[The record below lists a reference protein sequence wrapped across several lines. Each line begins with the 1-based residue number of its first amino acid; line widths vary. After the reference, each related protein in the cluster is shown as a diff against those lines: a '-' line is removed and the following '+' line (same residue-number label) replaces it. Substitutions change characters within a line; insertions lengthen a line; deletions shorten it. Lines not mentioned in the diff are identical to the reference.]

1 MDANPDAVPF
11 PENRMNEMIAYFPS
25 LRSIAGAALIALAAG
40 LLVPR
45 KSARGEEPPPPR
57 ERLVV
62 CCTVRSLGSI
72 AGEIGGDACEVTSFA
87 KGAENPHFI
96 DARPSF
102 VKTLAGADLF
112 IQQGLDLELG
122 WAPVI
127 LQQSRNAKVQP
138 GAPGFLDASTA
149 ITPLERPTGAVDRS
163 MGDVHQAGNPHYMT
177 DPLNGIAVARAIR
190 DKLIDLRPDQ
200 RAGFEQRCAAFEKK
214 VCVALVGEKLAGEYP
229 TDTVMKLAQLN
240 EGGKLQAFL
249 EKQGKRADL
258 GGWLGALLP
267 FAGTKVI
274 SDHNQWVYFAHR
286 FDLVMAG
293 YLEPKPG
300 ITPTTSH
307 LGELVKLIPEQGVK
321 LVIAS
326 PGFDPKSGEFV
337 ASRTGIRF
345 LVLAHEV
352 GALEEAGSYL
362 EMLDYDV
369 KQIAA
374 ALNKP

>member
-1 MDANPDAVPF
+1 
-11 PENRMNEMIAYFPS
+11 MNDFIPS
-25 LRSIAGAALIALAAG
+25 LRSIAGAALVALAAG

-45 KSARGEEPPPPR
+45 PSAKAESPPPPR
-57 ERLVV
+57 GKLVV

-87 KGAENPHFI
+87 KGGENPHFI

-112 IQQGLDLELG
+112 IQQGLELELG
-122 WAPVI
+122 WAPLI
-127 LQQSRNAKVQP
+127 LQQSRNGKVQP

-149 ITPLERPTGAVDRS
+149 ITPLERPTGPVDRS

-177 DPLNGIAVARAIR
+177 DPLNGILVARLIR
-190 DKLIDLRPDQ
+190 EKLIELRSAE

-214 VCVALVGEKLAGEYP
+214 VCVALVGEKLANQYP
-229 TDTVMKLAQLN
+229 TDTIVKLAQLN
-240 EGGKLQAFL
+240 ESGKLKDFL
-249 EKQGKRADL
+249 EKQGKLADL

-267 FAGTKVI
+267 FTGTKVI
-274 SDHNQWVYFAHR
+274 SDHNQWVYFASR
-286 FDLVMAG
+286 FGLDMVG

-300 ITPTTSH
+300 ISPTTSH

-321 LVIAS
+321 IVFAS

-337 ASRTGIRF
+337 ASKTGIKF

-352 GALEEAGSYL
+352 GALDAAGSYI

-369 KQIAA
+369 KQIAS
-374 ALNKP
+374 ALHKT

>member
-1 MDANPDAVPF
+1 
-11 PENRMNEMIAYFPS
+11 MNDFIPS
-25 LRSIAGAALIALAAG
+25 FRSIAGAVLIALAAG

-45 KSARGEEPPPPR
+45 PSAQGEEPPPPKG
-57 ERLVV
+57 RLIV

-72 AGEIGGDACEVTSFA
+72 AEEIGGDACEVTSFA

-112 IQQGLDLELG
+112 VQQGLELELG

-127 LQQSRNAKVQP
+127 LQQSRNANVQP

-149 ITPLERPTGAVDRS
+149 ITPLEKPTGTVDRS

-177 DPLNGIAVARAIR
+177 DPVNGILVARAIR
-190 DKLIDLRPDQ
+190 DKLAELRPAEKD
-200 RAGFEQRCAAFEKK
+200 GFAQRCAAFEKK
-214 VCVALVGEKLAGEYP
+214 VCVALVGEKLAGQYP
-229 TDTVMKLAQLN
+229 TDTVIKLAQLN

-249 EKQGKRADL
+249 EKQGKLADL
-258 GGWLGALLP
+258 GGWLGAMLP
-267 FAGTKVI
+267 FAGTKAI
-274 SDHNQWVYFAHR
+274 SDHNQWVYFARR
-286 FDLVMAG
+286 FDLDMVG

-307 LGELVKLIPEQGVK
+307 LGELVKLIPAQGVR
-321 LVIAS
+321 VVFAS

-337 ASRTGIRF
+337 ASKTGIHF

-352 GALEEAGSYL
+352 GALDAATSYVA
-362 EMLDYDV
+362 MLDYDV

-374 ALNKP
+374 ALQKS

>member
-1 MDANPDAVPF
+1 MSDF
-11 PENRMNEMIAYFPS
+11 IPS
-25 LRSIAGAALIALAAG
+25 FRSILGTVLIALAAG
-40 LLVPR
+40 LMVPR
-45 KSARGEEPPPPR
+45 PSAKGEAPPPPR
-57 ERLVV
+57 DKLVV

-72 AGEIGGDACEVTSFA
+72 AEEIGGDACEVTSFA

-112 IQQGLDLELG
+112 IQQGLELEVG

-138 GAPGFLDASTA
+138 GAPGFLDASTV
-149 ITPLERPTGAVDRS
+149 ITPMERPTGAVDRS

-177 DPLNGIAVARAIR
+177 DPLNGILVARLVR
-190 DKLIDLRPDQ
+190 DKLIELRPDA
-200 RAGFEQRCAAFEKK
+200 RAGFEERCAEFEKR
-214 VCVALVGEKLAGEYP
+214 VCVALVGEKLAAQYP

-240 EGGKLQAFL
+240 ESGKLQPFL
-249 EKQGKRADL
+249 EKQGKLADL

-274 SDHNQWVYFAHR
+274 SDHNQWVYFARR
-286 FDLVMAG
+286 FDLEMAG

-321 LVIAS
+321 LVFAS

-337 ASRTGIRF
+337 ASKTGIKF

-352 GALEEAGSYL
+352 GALDTAGSYI

-369 KQIAA
+369 KQIAS
-374 ALNKP
+374 ALQKT